1 MKKIN
6 VQRSRFYCSNLY
18 AIITDLSGNH
28 IKDCKTKGELD
39 SYKITH
45 RGIYIIISNSGV
57 QRFISNTIL
66 NHASLN

>member
-18 AIITDLSGNH
+18 AIITDINGNH
-28 IKDCKTKGELD
+28 IKDCRTKGELD

-45 RGIYIIISNSGV
+45 KGIYLIISAKGV
-57 QRFISNTIL
+57 EKFISYTIL